1 MRTAVA
7 VVTDTVES
15 RGTADIAA
23 RVKSLD
29 DVPTESGRLRTR
41 RARVP
46 VVGPLMDLTTASLAV
61 AAGMAIA
68 DRFLE
73 WQLPPIWMMFFF
85 APTVVALSAMRGLYR
100 RSVARSFLDEL
111 PTIEA
116 VAAITA
122 MLLLSGLVFNP
133 EVVGAGKAVA
143 LVWLW
148 AAILIPLG
156 RLLWLWYRR
165 YQFRRNVLSAP
176 TLIVGN
182 GRIAAKVVDRL
193 RITPEYGLR
202 PIGLVDDDLPSMGI
216 DRDQPASIPYLGKL
230 DRIDEIITRT
240 GAECMIVAFSR
251 TRDEAMSIAVR
262 TAHRR
267 GIAVWIV
274 PRIYDT
280 IGVHARIDHIGGLPL
295 IAAPRT
301 DPRSWQ
307 FAAKH
312 ISDRMV
318 ATVGLVLISPLFLT
332 LMLLVRL
339 SSPGPIFFGQP
350 RIGRDGRVFQCLKFR
365 SMRPPTESD
374 AAFTPDPDS
383 APGGVEGE
391 DRRTPI
397 GKFMRAY
404 SLDELPQ
411 VINVIRG
418 EMSLV
423 GPRPERPEYVDLFN
437 VQIARYGDRHR
448 VKAGITGWAQVHGLR
463 GQTSIADRAE
473 WDNFYIEN
481 WSVLLDWKILA
492 MTVGAVL
499 RRAE

>member
-1 MRTAVA
+1 
-7 VVTDTVES
+7 VTDTVEF
-15 RGTADIAA
+15 RRTANIADGGQISA
-23 RVKSLD
+23 EEPAD
-29 DVPTESGRLRTR
+29 FGQLRKR
-41 RARVP
+41 RAWEP
-46 VVGPLMDLTTASLAV
+46 VAGPLIDLSTASAAV
-61 AAGMAIA
+61 AIGMFWASH
-68 DRFLE
+68 DHL
-73 WQLPPIWMMFFF
+73 QLPPSWMLWFF
-85 APTVVALSAMRGLYR
+85 APTIAMMSALRGLYR
-100 RSVARSFLDEL
+100 RSLERTFLDEL
-111 PTIEA
+111 PTIQA
-116 VAAITA
+116 VTALTA
-122 MLLLSGLVFNP
+122 MLLLSGLVLNSG
-133 EVVGAGKAVA
+133 VTGSLGNTVARIWMCAAV
-143 LVWLW
+143 
-148 AAILIPLG
+148 LIPLG
-156 RLLWLWYRR
+156 RLVWYSIKRHLYRR
-165 YQFRRNVLSAP
+165 DVLTAP

-193 RITPEYGLR
+193 EITPEYGLR
-202 PIGLVDDDLPSMGI
+202 PVGLVDDEPPSMGI
-216 DRDQPASIPYLGKL
+216 DRDKPANIPYLGRLDDL
-230 DRIDEIITRT
+230 DRVITAT

-251 TRDEAMSIAVR
+251 TRDDALSTAVR
-262 TAHRR
+262 IAQNR
-267 GIAVWIV
+267 GVAVWMV
-274 PRIYDT
+274 PRIFDT

-301 DPRSWQ
+301 DPRGWQ

-312 ISDRMV
+312 VSDRVV
-318 ATVGLVLISPLFLT
+318 AAVGLALISPLFLT

-350 RIGRDGRVFQCLKFR
+350 RVGRDGRVFMCRKFR
-365 SMRPPTESD
+365 SMRPPEASSS
-374 AAFTPDPDS
+374 AFTLDPDC

-391 DRRTPI
+391 DRRTRI
-397 GKFMRAY
+397 GKLMRAT

-411 VINVIRG
+411 LINVIRG

-437 VQIARYGDRHR
+437 IQIARYGDRHR

-481 WSVLLDWKILA
+481 WSLWLDWKILA

>member
-1 MRTAVA
+1 M
-7 VVTDTVES
+7 
-15 RGTADIAA
+15 
-23 RVKSLD
+23 
-29 DVPTESGRLRTR
+29 PTEPGRSRMR

-46 VVGPLMDLTTASLAV
+46 LVGPLIDLTTASAAV
-61 AAGMAIA
+61 AIGMTWATHNGW
-68 DRFLE
+68 D
-73 WQLPPIWMMFFF
+73 LPPTWMLWFF
-85 APTVVALSAMRGLYR
+85 APTVVALSALRGLYR
-100 RSVARSFLDEL
+100 RSLERTFLDEL
-111 PTIEA
+111 PTTEA
-116 VAAITA
+116 VIAVTA
-122 MLLLSGLVFNP
+122 MLLLSGLVLNP
-133 EVVGAGKAVA
+133 NVLGKLGAAVSSI
-143 LVWLW
+143 WMC
-148 AAILIPLG
+148 AAVLIPLG
-156 RLLWLWYRR
+156 RLVWFAYKR
-165 YQFRRNVLSAP
+165 YQFRRNVLTAP

-216 DRDQPASIPYLGKL
+216 DRDQPATIPYLGKL

-251 TRDEAMSIAVR
+251 TRDEAMSAAVR

-312 ISDRMV
+312 LSDRLV

-397 GKFMRAY
+397 GRFMRAY

-481 WSVLLDWKILA
+481 WSLWLDWKILA